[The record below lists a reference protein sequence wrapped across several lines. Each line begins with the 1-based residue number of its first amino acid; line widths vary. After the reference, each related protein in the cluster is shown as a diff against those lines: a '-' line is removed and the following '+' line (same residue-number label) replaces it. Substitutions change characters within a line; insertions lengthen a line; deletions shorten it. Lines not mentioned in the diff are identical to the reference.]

1 MGVRPGRT
9 LANSVMRPAGALSA
23 RGLSGQA
30 FRLDLLAETIPA
42 DLARAA
48 LPVRHALAVTCLDQV
63 GERITV
69 WHEDRAQTISPDHLR
84 GMVRSA
90 IGDSWIGGHGLM
102 RETLETAGAGFFP

>member
-1 MGVRPGRT
+1 MGVRPSRT

-42 DLARAA
+42 DLARA
-48 LPVRHALAVTCLDQV
+48 VTCLDQV

-69 WHEDRAQTISPDHLR
+69 WHEDRAQTVPPDHLR